1 MGSTPPPGVAIID
14 STYLL
19 EQQRAS
25 GLVGCMGSE
34 GLDEGWGSDMLA
46 TELESMS
53 LLDHGGFT
61 AASGNLVSTSG
72 GFGLHSSMANI
83 LSANASAGGA
93 PDSGPTSKHN
103 SGALLSLDL
112 SGAGAGQAGAPR
124 NLHEQHNAGS
134 VRSLFSIISTQEA
147 SGTALHSWAGPSA
160 ADSASGQLLGTTQD
174 VHSLSTAE
182 GYLDLPPRLPNR
194 SAPASASI
202 SKAHSLVSNTSTSG
216 GHAVLPANRMSLG
229 DNLASSSAHGPRDLL
244 AHAPEASGA
253 GPSSF
258 ASPRSA
264 PRGEVAKSQ
273 RGQGYR
279 KLWQQVTKVSKGQKL
294 KDAAS
299 GQSDVTVED
308 LVRVVM
314 KLAPQESAVQ
324 AVEQGLYYLDSS
336 ALAALLKELAKQ
348 GHLRRS
354 VEIFDWLRGVDASH
368 ELSHLC
374 DLYTYTTMIS
384 QCGSH
389 QQLRRA
395 LELVAEMRSKGI
407 TCNVHTYSA
416 LMNVCIKANE
426 LELAQD
432 VFDQMIEEG
441 CTPNLVTY
449 NILIDVHVKNG
460 QWEEA
465 VARLDTLERQV
476 QWMGR
481 SRAVGADNSGGGDGG
496 ERVLLWECVAAA
508 GLWGV

>member
-1 MGSTPPPGVAIID
+1 M
-14 STYLL
+14 
-19 EQQRAS
+19 
-25 GLVGCMGSE
+25 
-34 GLDEGWGSDMLA
+34 
-46 TELESMS
+46 
-53 LLDHGGFT
+53 
-61 AASGNLVSTSG
+61 
-72 GFGLHSSMANI
+72 
-83 LSANASAGGA
+83 
-93 PDSGPTSKHN
+93 
-103 SGALLSLDL
+103 
-112 SGAGAGQAGAPR
+112 
-124 NLHEQHNAGS
+124 
-134 VRSLFSIISTQEA
+134 
-147 SGTALHSWAGPSA
+147 
-160 ADSASGQLLGTTQD
+160 
-174 VHSLSTAE
+174 HSLSTAE

-264 PRGEVAKSQ
+264 PRGEAAKSQ

-279 KLWQQVTKVSKGQKL
+279 KLWQQVTKMSKGQKL

-476 QWMGR
+476 RRTGCGQAGQWEETTAEAGMGGR
-481 SRAVGADNSGGGDGG
+481 GCCCGS
-496 ERVLLWECVAAA
+496 VLLQQGFGECDKSEVAGA
-508 GLWGV
+508 GEWGAGGVVRGGMAGVWRGSTGSGSNCSVLHCCQCNDRQVFFCQQRLTAMA